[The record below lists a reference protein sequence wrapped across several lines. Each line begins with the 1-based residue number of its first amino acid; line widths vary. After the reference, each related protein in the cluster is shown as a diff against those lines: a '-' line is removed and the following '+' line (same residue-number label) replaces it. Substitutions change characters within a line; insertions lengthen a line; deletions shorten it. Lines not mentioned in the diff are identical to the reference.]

1 MALPLIRS
9 TFTVVP
15 ASARGMATLKDIETR
30 LKSVKNIK
38 KITSSMKMVSAAKFS
53 RSERGLKPA
62 RAYGAG
68 ANALYEK
75 NEVNCEGDNEVIVAL
90 SSDKGLC
97 GGIHSSIS
105 KGIKAHTPVGSK
117 AQMVIVGDKAKAQL
131 QNLYAA
137 NFVSSYNGCGKNPA
151 KFEDASNIANEVIG
165 LDYDKITLFYNKFIN
180 VVSYKT
186 TALPVPSLGAIEAT
200 DSILVYDEVDSEV
213 LKCYQEFTLANL
225 IHASLKE
232 QEASEQSARMN
243 AMENATRNAG
253 EMIDAL
259 ALQYNRTRQAVITRE
274 LIEIISGANA
284 LD

>member
-1 MALPLIRS
+1 MALPLLRNS
-9 TFTVVP
+9 LPLSP

-53 RSERGLKPA
+53 RSERALKPA
-62 RAYGAG
+62 RAYGIG

-75 NEVNCEGDNEVIVAL
+75 NEINMEGDKEVVVAL
-90 SSDKGLC
+90 SSDRGLC

-105 KGIKAHTPVGSK
+105 KAIKAHTAGNAP
-117 AQMVIVGDKAKAQL
+117 QIVIVGDKVKAQL
-131 QNLYAA
+131 QKLYSQQ
-137 NFVSSYNGCGKNPA
+137 FVATFNGAGKNPA
-151 KFEDASNIANEVIG
+151 KFEDASNVASEVLA
-165 LDYDKITLFYNKFIN
+165 LDYDKVSVFYNKFVN

-186 TALPVPSLGAIEAT
+186 DNLPVPSLGAIEAT

-213 LKCYQEFTLANL
+213 LRSYQEFTLANI
-225 IHASLKE
+225 IHAALKE

-253 EMIDAL
+253 EMIDSL
-259 ALQYNRTRQAVITRE
+259 TLQYNRTRQAVITRE